1 MSLTGNAC
9 VRTGCRISQSLLVVP
24 FIRFPVVT
32 LVAIVLLIGSGC
44 TLQPHR
50 GKQVL
55 NPKIPAEISTPVA
68 EEASPGENVATS
80 EPAVPEGGGGA
91 EAASRGEV
99 AEEP

>member
-32 LVAIVLLIGSGC
+32 LVALVLLIGSGC

-55 NPKIPAEISTPVA
+55 NPKIPAELSAPVA
-68 EEASPGENVATS
+68 EAASPGENVPTA
-80 EPAVPEGGGGA
+80 
-91 EAASRGEV
+91 
-99 AEEP
+99 